1 MGLSSA
7 MFSSVSGLDASG
19 TAISVIGDNISNV
32 NTPGF
37 KGRRAEFVDVLGRSI
52 TGSGGFSQ
60 VGAGTSLSNVRS
72 VFSQGTFETTSRPT
86 DLAIEGG
93 GFFAM
98 EGPQGRFYTRAGLFG
113 FDDQGVLVNNTGQR
127 VQGFAVDPV
136 TGLSTGALGDI
147 QLATSVSPPA
157 VTTTLDLSVNL
168 NSDAVVT
175 APFDPSN
182 PNGFQSTITVYDS
195 LGAGHSVGFFFNK
208 TAPNAWEWTA
218 TVPVAETTTPPASP
232 TDTLV
237 VMGGG
242 TLTFDT
248 AGNLTAAAGSPVTF
262 DFAGGAAPGQ
272 SIAVGFGPIAGV
284 GTGDPTTQYQA
295 SSAINSFTQDGFG
308 AGQLQNISVD
318 RDGFISGQFSNGET
332 MPLYQVAL
340 ANFANV
346 EGLVSVGNNN
356 MVESRASGTA
366 LVGQPRTGNLGAV
379 RSSNLE
385 QSNVDLAAQFVQLI
399 INQRAFQANTRTVS
413 TTNEL
418 MGNLVALG
426 Q

>member
-1 MGLSSA
+1 MY
-7 MFSSVSGLDASG
+7 SSVSGLNASG
-19 TAISVIGDNISNV
+19 TAISVIGDNIANV

-37 KGRRAEFVDVLGRSI
+37 KGRRPEFVDVLGRSI

-60 VGAGTSLSNVRS
+60 VGAGTGLSSVRS
-72 VFSQGTFETTSRPT
+72 LFAQGTFETTSRPT

-93 GFFAM
+93 GFFVM
-98 EGPQGRFYTRAGLFG
+98 EGQQGRFYTRAGLFG
-113 FDDQGVLVNNTGQR
+113 FDEQGILVNNTGQR

-147 QLATSVSPPA
+147 QLSTAASPPRA
-157 VTTTLDLSVNL
+157 TTTLDLSVNL
-168 NSDAVVT
+168 NSGELPS

-182 PNGFQSTITVYDS
+182 PAGFNTQITVYDS
-195 LGAGHSVGFFFNK
+195 LGADHSVSFYFNK
-208 TAPNAWEWTA
+208 SGPNAWDWTA
-218 TVPVAETTTPPASP
+218 TVPVADTTTPPASP
-232 TDTLV
+232 TDRLV
-237 VMGGG
+237 VMGSG
-242 TLTFDT
+242 TLTFDGG
-248 AGNLTAAAGSPVTF
+248 GNLTAAAGSPVTF
-262 DFAGGAAPGQ
+262 DFTGGANPGQ
-272 SIAVGFGPIAGV
+272 SIAVNFGPIAGV
-284 GTGDPTTQYQA
+284 GTGDATSQYEGRN
-295 SSAINSFTQDGFG
+295 STNSFEQDGFG
-308 AGQLQNISVD
+308 SGQLQNITID
-318 RDGFISGQFSNGET
+318 RDGFITGQFSNGET
-332 MPLYQVAL
+332 IPLSQVAL

-356 MVESRASGTA
+356 LLESRASGAA
-366 LVGQPRTGNLGAV
+366 LVGQPRSGNLGAV

-385 QSNVDLAAQFVQLI
+385 QSTVDLAAEFVRLI